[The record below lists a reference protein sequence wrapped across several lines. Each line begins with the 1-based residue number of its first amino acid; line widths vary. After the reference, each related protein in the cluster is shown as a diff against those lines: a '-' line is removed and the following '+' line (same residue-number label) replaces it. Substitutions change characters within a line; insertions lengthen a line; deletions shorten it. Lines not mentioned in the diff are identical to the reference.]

1 MGLATFSLVVRL
13 AIDSP
18 ESSKDQYDPKVLSS
32 HPSFK
37 SKLMINGNIQRPVK
51 SSAAP
56 SRAPATE
63 KGKIKPR
70 KLPLNQKQSRE
81 KRKLFLEKVALSF
94 PQIITAALVQALFRL
109 TLKAMPPENLLL
121 LSLTQ
126 IQRALKVI

>member
-1 MGLATFSLVVRL
+1 MSTF
-13 AIDSP
+13 
-18 ESSKDQYDPKVLSS
+18 
-32 HPSFK
+32 
-37 SKLMINGNIQRPVK
+37 
-51 SSAAP
+51 
-56 SRAPATE
+56 
-63 KGKIKPR
+63 KIKPR

-109 TLKAMPPENLLL
+109 TLKVMPPENLLL